1 MYILLAIFIFGA
13 LIFIHELGHFIVAR
27 LCGVQVLEF
36 AIGMGP
42 KIFSIKSKKS
52 GTAYSIRLFP
62 IGGFVSML
70 GENGMEPVQGSSN
83 PEDLDD
89 SEGSEGSEN
98 TKGNEFGDGFFV
110 SSKDKEAADYDPK
123 TESQKTVVDAETAKR
138 AYCNQSVWKRILISI
153 AGPAM
158 NIILGFVLML
168 VIVLLGGHGN
178 VGTTVVSGFHV
189 MYTGEESYAGMQK
202 DDYIIGINGTELDSY
217 GQMKEIVDA
226 NPGGTFTLQIL
237 RWNEDEKKID
247 EIELQNVILDAERIG
262 AEYITYSR
270 SEQCGLRPL
279 DRVVKVNNTSVHT
292 AYELSYELMMQ
303 GYRPLTL
310 TVIRNGERVVLENLT
325 LPNEADPETG
335 VQMGVVDFYLYAEPN
350 FGAGTVL
357 KHTWYRSISNIKMV
371 FDSLSG
377 LFSGRYGFEAV
388 SGPVGI
394 TKTITEMAQ
403 MGYMYVLQLV
413 TLISINLG
421 VMNLLPFPALD
432 GGHLLIYAIEAIRR
446 KPLKPEIEG
455 VINFIG
461 LVLILGLAVLILIKD
476 IIAL

>member
-1 MYILLAIFIFGA
+1 LYILLAIFIFGA

-27 LCGVQVLEF
+27 LCGVKVLEF

-42 KIFSIKSKKS
+42 KLFSIKSKKS
-52 GTAYSIRLFP
+52 GTVYAIRLFP

-70 GENGMEPVQGSSN
+70 GENGMEPVQGSSQL
-83 PEDLDD
+83 EDQAPTDP
-89 SEGSEGSEN
+89 SESNEN
-98 TKGNEFGDGFFV
+98 TELGDGFFV
-110 SSKDKEAADYDPK
+110 SSNDKHSDGTYDPK
-123 TESQKTVVDAETAKR
+123 AESREQVVDAETAKH

-168 VIVLLGGHGN
+168 VIVILGGHGN
-178 VGTTVVSGFHV
+178 VGTTVVSGFYV
-189 MYTGEESYAGMQK
+189 TYTGEESYMGLQK
-202 DDYIIGINGTELDSY
+202 DDYIIGVNGVEIDSY
-217 GQMKEIVDA
+217 GQMKELVEA
-226 NPGGTFTLQIL
+226 NAGGAFTLHIL
-237 RWNEDEKKID
+237 RWNADEQKVD
-247 EIELQNVILDAERIG
+247 ELELQNVILDTERIG

-270 SEQCGLRPL
+270 SEQGGLRPM
-279 DRVVKVNNTSVHT
+279 DRVVKVNNTPVHT

-303 GYRPLTL
+303 GYRPLTI
-310 TVIRNGERVVLENLT
+310 TVIRDGKQMVLENIT

-335 VQMGVVDFYLYAEPN
+335 VQMGVIDFYIYPEPD

-357 KHTWYRSISNIKMV
+357 KHTWYRSLSNIKMV

-455 VINFIG
+455 IINFVG